1 MPDSPVA
8 TVEAYFAA
16 LDVGDDEAALALLAD
31 GFVLVQADS
40 LPYGGTY
47 QGRDGF
53 ETFLRRQ
60 REAWATFRVGTPRC
74 LSDGQRT
81 VVALS
86 TASGETPGGTAFEMP
101 MAQVFAVDGGK
112 LQAAH
117 PFYFDTAAVNALL
130 GG

>member
-8 TVEAYFAA
+8 VVEAFFTA
-16 LDVGDDEAALALLAD
+16 LNAGDADAALALLAD
-31 GFVLVQADS
+31 DFVLVQADS

-53 ETFLRRQ
+53 QAYLARQ
-60 REAWATFRVGTPRC
+60 REAWARFSVGTPRC

-86 TASGETPGGTAFEMP
+86 TASGETKDGTAFEMP

-130 GG
+130 G